1 MQTPYILPL
10 LTQCHFPGHPT
21 FSTMPSRQAN
31 SDPTPE
37 AVSATAKAEGGP
49 PKKGS
54 ASAQMQSEFTRARNA
69 SQGIGG
75 NKSTKTPAGQIVS
88 DVSKAEGGTTKGSAS
103 AKLQSEITKA
113 QNAGQDIGGTGA
125 AVDPATQSQLDKE
138 ANLAEAQERVLP
150 KMENDPEHVTQEDAS
165 LLRSRETR
173 AHGVTEKGGVAAT
186 AQHLAAEN
194 EKKGTV

>member
-1 MQTPYILPL
+1 
-10 LTQCHFPGHPT
+10 
-21 FSTMPSRQAN
+21 MPSRQAN

-37 AVSATAKAEGGP
+37 AISATAKAEGGP

-69 SQGIGG
+69 SQGISGK
-75 NKSTKTPAGQIVS
+75 NPTKTPAGQIVS
-88 DVSKAEGGTTKGSAS
+88 DVAKAEGGTTKGSAS

-113 QNAGQDIGGTGA
+113 QNAGQDTGGTG

-138 ANLAEAQERVLP
+138 ANLAEAQERVVP
-150 KMENDPEHVTQEDAS
+150 KMENEPEHVTEEDAS

-194 EKKGTV
+194 AKKGTV